1 MRYKSVRNCD
11 IFYAFVFIIIFVLLH
26 TVILE
31 YYAIF
36 KNGGNSFSS
45 NNVGKNG
52 FKEKVLA
59 RKSRKKLIKNA
70 ILKEPSPTSEEEVKL
85 LELNTNFFQIRN
97 KVILKFVL
105 LRISLFFFC
114 QKYHLQQTVKFTKKT
129 NTTLKDIFHECRKH
143 EISNSKVIDCTFINL
158 MDMRRNTIAQ
168 YCQMTPMK
176 QTITPVNYVTLKYR
190 CLKYIQCGNFKI
202 FLSFRFYVKSI
213 LENLEDPKLPF
224 LQYKIHSL

>member
-52 FKEKVLA
+52 FKEKALA

-70 ILKEPSPTSEEEVKL
+70 ILKEPSPTSEEEAKL

-97 KVILKFVL
+97 KVATKVCTWVF
-105 LRISLFFFC
+105 FFFC
-114 QKYHLQQTVKFTKKT
+114 QKYHLQQTVKFTMK
-129 NTTLKDIFHECRKH
+129 NNATLKDIFHECRKH

-158 MDMRRNTIAQ
+158 MDMRRHSIAQ

-190 CLKYIQCGNFKI
+190 CLKYTQCGSKFSYHSDFTWNQFWRI
-202 FLSFRFYVKSI
+202 YV
-213 LENLEDPKLPF
+213 EVPKLPF
-224 LQYKIHSL
+224 LQF

>member
-45 NNVGKNG
+45 NNVEKNG

-70 ILKEPSPTSEEEVKL
+70 ILKEPSPTSEEEAKL

-97 KVILKFVL
+97 KVLLKFVL
-105 LRISLFFFC
+105 TYFSLFF
-114 QKYHLQQTVKFTKKT
+114 
-129 NTTLKDIFHECRKH
+129 
-143 EISNSKVIDCTFINL
+143 
-158 MDMRRNTIAQ
+158 
-168 YCQMTPMK
+168 
-176 QTITPVNYVTLKYR
+176 
-190 CLKYIQCGNFKI
+190 
-202 FLSFRFYVKSI
+202 VKSTI
-213 LENLEDPKLPF
+213 FNRLWNLPRRLIQHWKISFMNVESMKFQTPK
-224 LQYKIHSL
+224 SLIVHLLISWIWEEIP